1 MTAIVHEHPE
11 RPIDRVSSLIER
23 IWEPVPFDSIRSEE
37 YQAGYLD
44 GRRDILPAID
54 VEMTGLAGGYEVL
67 RLATSILEPG
77 AVGQFLLGPSERL
90 GGRSPLERME
100 LGDAQS
106 VLELLAGE
114 YEAQVK

>member
-1 MTAIVHEHPE
+1 MTAITPGPAE
-11 RPIDRVSSLIER
+11 RPIDRVTNIMER
-23 IWEPVPFDSIRSEE
+23 IWQPVPLGPTRSEE
-37 YQAGYLD
+37 YRAGYLD

-67 RLATSILEPG
+67 RLATSVLETG
-77 AVGQFLLGPSERL
+77 AVGQFLVGPSERL
-90 GGRSPLERME
+90 GGYSPLERME